1 MKGTDIAVSRDHRF
15 SIGVERDGGRFYLSI
30 PVSNRLVDYEEHYE
44 ISQAEFDLYRQDLST
59 ALLLVDQCRRRQA
72 DSRLMTPPGADRG
85 VAT

>member
-1 MKGTDIAVSRDHRF
+1 MKGTDIAISRDHRF

-44 ISQAEFDLYRQDLST
+44 ISPAEFELYRQDLSA
-59 ALLLVDQCRRRQA
+59 ALPLVTLCRRRQA
-72 DSRLMTPPGADRG
+72 DDRLITPPGEDRG